1 MQAGGKYA
9 FGLMDS
15 DKKEIGREIQMLEA
29 KFFRDYKHSY
39 MILPCKSRQP
49 EKSYQCRQLTSN
61 KIEEI
66 LRCSMRHVNGM
77 TYFYYDISSRTTME
91 SLYRDRQMSY
101 RQIRELFE
109 QLYQMYCRV
118 GDYFMDETRLV
129 LSPEYIFY
137 DLSRKKYIGLYYP
150 DYEED
155 RPYEKLMDYL
165 LEHMDNED
173 ERLAD
178 SIYQI
183 YERAEDSGFSLW
195 DALQILGNSE
205 EQEEKSERETGEP
218 GERRG
223 DIFLLPGN
231 ASSENEKVEP
241 VYTQTDMHDFRENAF
256 ASWEERDDKP
266 APAKKKSPFSVFVAV
281 FSALGIAGVVYIYG
295 SYELSDEEIM
305 TLLGCGALLGVCL
318 IAGLTGILKGGVKK
332 GKKET
337 AVEGETERKF
347 SEERNDRYLP
357 TYESDFSEH
366 AQNRESV
373 SLEHVLSR
381 DREPGLPVPV
391 RKREDVPEE
400 EICGNT
406 VFFDSAKMAEHK
418 LYALDKKNKKHI
430 ELTKFPFTVGKMAGC
445 VDCVLE
451 DDSVSRIH
459 ARFERVGDVIQLT
472 DMNSTNGTFRN
483 GLRMQPQETVEI
495 EPGDEIRFGKLNYCY
510 R

>member
-1 MQAGGKYA
+1 
-9 FGLMDS
+9 
-15 DKKEIGREIQMLEA
+15 MLEA

-101 RQIRELFE
+101 RQICELLE

-129 LSPEYIFY
+129 FSPSYIFY

-150 DYEED
+150 DYEEE
-155 RPYEKLMDYL
+155 RPYEALMDYL

-178 SIYQI
+178 CIYQI

-195 DALQILGNSE
+195 DALQILGEAGEQGE
-205 EQEEKSERETGEP
+205 EPEKEP
-218 GERRG
+218 GGRRG

-231 ASSENEKVEP
+231 VLSENEQAE
-241 VYTQTDMHDFRENAF
+241 QACIQADWHDSQENTF
-256 ASWEERDDKP
+256 APWEEKEDK
-266 APAKKKSPFSVFVAV
+266 AVSIKKKSPFSVFVAV
-281 FSALGIAGVVYIYG
+281 FSVLGIAGIVYIYS
-295 SYELSDEEIM
+295 SYELSDEEVM

-318 IAGLTGILKGGVKK
+318 IAGLTGILKGGAKR
-332 GKKET
+332 GKKRTEAGSGTEET
-337 AVEGETERKF
+337 LSDGMDDFCLSVQDTDSSGHMRNSRLACAGPAQGRET
-347 SEERNDRYLP
+347 
-357 TYESDFSEH
+357 
-366 AQNRESV
+366 V
-373 SLEHVLSR
+373 SLEYVLGR
-381 DREPGLPVPV
+381 EREPGPPVSARG
-391 RKREDVPEE
+391 RKDVSEE
-400 EICGNT
+400 EEVCGNT
-406 VFFDSAKMAEHK
+406 VFFDSAKIAEHK

-445 VDCVLE
+445 VDCVLP

-459 ARFERVGDVIQLT
+459 ARFEKVGDVIQLT
-472 DMNSTNGTFRN
+472 DMNSTNGTYRN